1 MNLMGPMLGHT
12 GSALPESRFL
22 LAEESFR
29 LKELPGKV
37 RCFNVALH
45 RFVYMYGLCVSSCQ
59 RSSSHSV
66 YIDVILWWPMVTCGL
81 KCTCGFESI
90 VSADGLPLC
99 VMYSLVQWNWFSDVT
114 DACNSGASSDHR
126 GPISLHQAVHGIVQ
140 EDTCC
145 QNIYCSCSVLG
156 EEGGVCQL
164 QVLCMQYVYVCFFLC
179 VQFGIELKLDVSVH
193 LLTDILLITVKKK
206 SRFQLLKPV
215 SYCRTLEMFNMH
227 GLVVVEESEKKSQ
240 WWWDPKWGWFFVLKV
255 FLLFPLLCCVC
266 LVTALVHCCFPCQW
280 RCFLFF
286 FQPLLLNQIK
296 VHFMPEQGEG
306 YYSSCFYLLIAKWR
320 FLPLRFRK
328 SVLSCYNQARHRGGG
343 SVKVVILVGSSNASP
358 LM

>member
-59 RSSSHSV
+59 RSSSRSV
-66 YIDVILWWPMVTCGL
+66 YIDVILWWPMVTRGL

-90 VSADGLPLC
+90 DRADGLPLC

-164 QVLCMQYVYVCFFLC
+164 QVLCMQYVYVCFFFC
-179 VQFGIELKLDVSVH
+179 VCSLELNSSWMWAS
-193 LLTDILLITVKKK
+193 IF
-206 SRFQLLKPV
+206 SRTF
-215 SYCRTLEMFNMH
+215 SSSR
-227 GLVVVEESEKKSQ
+227 SRKSQ
-240 WWWDPKWGWFFVLKV
+240 DFNCWNPWVIVGS
-255 FLLFPLLCCVC
+255 
-266 LVTALVHCCFPCQW
+266 W
-280 RCFLFF
+280 RCSTCMDL
-286 FQPLLLNQIK
+286 
-296 VHFMPEQGEG
+296 
-306 YYSSCFYLLIAKWR
+306 
-320 FLPLRFRK
+320 
-328 SVLSCYNQARHRGGG
+328 
-343 SVKVVILVGSSNASP
+343 
-358 LM
+358 